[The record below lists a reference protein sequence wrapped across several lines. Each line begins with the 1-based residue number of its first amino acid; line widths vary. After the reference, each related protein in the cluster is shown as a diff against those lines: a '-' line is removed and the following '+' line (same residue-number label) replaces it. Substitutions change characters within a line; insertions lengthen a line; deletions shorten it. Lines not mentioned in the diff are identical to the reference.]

1 MADYVMNV
9 LILNQ
14 EINFVVEHHL
24 FCNFFLNLLDKK
36 VRNNQ
41 SENMFIFLPL

>member
-1 MADYVMNV
+1 MTDYVMNV

-24 FCNFFLNLLDKK
+24 FCNFFQID
-36 VRNNQ
+36 
-41 SENMFIFLPL
+41 